1 MGSHRGRTYGIRRQ
15 ASGYPFELIF
25 WGILTAVG
33 GSKLSWRRHDEW
45 KKTSL
50 VHSGPSASSRQRVL
64 EPGDVV
70 LCVRGGPSAANGCF
84 PASVLYRNPGLGN
97 SLGPSS

>member
-15 ASGYPFELIF
+15 ASGYPFELVF

-50 VHSGPSASSRQRVL
+50 GALRS
-64 EPGDVV
+64 E
-70 LCVRGGPSAANGCF
+70 CIK
-84 PASVLYRNPGLGN
+84 
-97 SLGPSS
+97 